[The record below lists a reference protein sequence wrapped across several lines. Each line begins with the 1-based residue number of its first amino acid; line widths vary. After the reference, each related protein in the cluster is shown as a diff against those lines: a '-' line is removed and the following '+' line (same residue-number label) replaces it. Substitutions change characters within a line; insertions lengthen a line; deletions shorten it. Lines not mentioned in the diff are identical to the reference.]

1 MGISYIKLHVPS
13 NDPIALN
20 IPGLASLYES
30 VFFALSGEMSWDMC
44 RNRGHSLNLNQS
56 PADIKMKPY
65 DNKVVCLVMRC
76 GSKAVEVRSFLR
88 TLAPRQQFVLSCGR
102 KLRASWAF
110 VYWNRI
116 QVFISP
122 SSLSL
127 EHAKENKMHIIL
139 SRRDDFFRC

>member
-1 MGISYIKLHVPS
+1 MFPVTTLLLLIYRDSRHYTS
-13 NDPIALN
+13 RFS
-20 IPGLASLYES
+20 SL
-30 VFFALSGEMSWDMC
+30 
-44 RNRGHSLNLNQS
+44 S
-56 PADIKMKPY
+56 PARCRGTCAVIVAIPSVSIFKLESISRDIKMKPY

-139 SRRDDFFRC
+139 SRRDDFFPLLR